1 MVSRNAELPQGD
13 GGMISATSFAAD
25 QLRSRAGNDTVF
37 KSGPL
42 FISSKAL
49 GWTSWKKRWFILTRT
64 SLVFFRSDPNALPQK
79 GSEVNLTLGGIDL
92 NSSGSVIVRADK
104 KLLTVL
110 FPDGRN
116 GRAFTLKA
124 ETSEDLYEWKTALE
138 NALAQAPNAMLV
150 MGQTG
155 ILRNDVADAVEGTS
169 DQWHKRPVKSLVVG
183 RPILLALEDIDGSPS
198 FLEKALRFIEE
209 CGIKV
214 EGILRQA
221 ADVEEVKRRVR
232 EYEQGKDEFS
242 PDDDAHVVADCIKHI
257 LRELPTSPVPAAC
270 CTALLEAFRSE
281 RALRINAMRSVV
293 FDKFPEPN
301 RRLLQRILKMM
312 CTIVAHKSENR
323 MSTSAVAACM
333 APLLLRPLLAG
344 DCQFEDDFQMG
355 GDGSLQLL
363 QAAAAANHAQ
373 AIIITLL
380 EEYHYIFSDASYTS
394 EIYSDSEGSY
404 NEDEEYTDDEILE
417 DDEYDDQD
425 NDLYSDSEDDPER
438 QMSGRYSGSSGDE
451 DTDSEYSKENTSSSN
466 THLQSVTA
474 KSSLPLDVVSPEP
487 LENIQVSASTTHQCH
502 SQSQASS
509 SLASSEVCEASN
521 TKSSLKAPHSKG
533 RGLNKSSSINKSIKK
548 PNDGTIAKKPAIW
561 GRTAAKKNLSME
573 ALEFPS
579 EDEVVIHKL
588 EISKADLEKKIM
600 LEAEEN
606 ALLQENLER
615 RRKALHERRLALEEE
630 VVRLQEQLQ
639 RERDLGAALKAGL
652 GILTGPP
659 PDASNVET
667 KTRAK
672 LEEVAVAEADVANL
686 KEKVSDLH
694 QQLNQERQN
703 NDSSNVTHCGQDG
716 HISKDV
722 MTQNHEN
729 DFDYPPKSEDIL
741 LGADCKNIFEHEIP
755 FSSNMGPIEKQQRVS
770 SQDSILAEPYLDLAK
785 EKLPA
790 SVHQTYSF
798 DTNLNG
804 PRSSELSVSPTH
816 EQSQQRQFELAAG
829 PKITENANSAVPT
842 ADPSNT
848 SKSKSANNFDTNSP
862 KSLELSV
869 SLKHKQSQQQQ
880 ESGLATDPPSVEKA
894 KYAVCAD
901 DSSSTSKSKSSEP
914 TTELS
919 NVSNLKSAVL
929 TSNPLSVDILKSAE
943 DTSDLSSVSSTS
955 DNEPTSD
962 PSSVNNPK
970 SVELTTVFLSK
981 KNLKSAEDT
990 SNLSSVSSTSVG
1002 EPTSDPLRLSNP
1014 KSAEHSIVLSRNKN
1028 LISSEDTSNFSS
1040 VRSIS
1045 VAEPTSDPLSLDN
1058 SNSAELTTVLSS
1070 KKKLKSVEDTS
1081 ELSSVSGTSFVEL
1094 TSDPSNLNNPESA
1107 ELMTVLSS
1115 KKKLKSAEDTSELS
1129 SVSST
1134 SFVELISD
1142 PSNLNNPE
1150 SAELMTVLS
1159 SKKNLESAED
1169 TSDLSSASRTSV
1181 AELNS
1186 DPSSLNDPKSAKL
1199 TTVLSSKKNSK
1210 SAELTDVLSS
1220 KQDLKSAVSTI
1231 TSLIEELPP
1240 KNNQTDP
1247 SGVKGP
1253 ESIVQTVNSRSEDQ
1267 KISTNEMQPN
1277 GMAQDQP
1284 SSTNKLPPKNNQAD
1298 SSGVNSLKQTTY
1310 DTENDP
1316 PSSTNELSHAS
1327 LSSNSSCT
1335 KSMECL
1341 PGSTSDGSLPVVRN
1355 ASSEK
1360 STEASKSLSKEPL
1373 AVKPAVASK
1382 KSRGSSSRLSN
1393 DDSST
1398 VAAGASSKKPAG
1410 KEGNSS
1416 TMFRLTNRFN
1426 LKKDRRS
1433 KSVDLQSFEPPSEAP
1448 VPDVPVP
1455 PAPPKTNS

>member
-1 MVSRNAELPQGD
+1 
-13 GGMISATSFAAD
+13 
-25 QLRSRAGNDTVF
+25 
-37 KSGPL
+37 
-42 FISSKAL
+42 
-49 GWTSWKKRWFILTRT
+49 
-64 SLVFFRSDPNALPQK
+64 
-79 GSEVNLTLGGIDL
+79 
-92 NSSGSVIVRADK
+92 
-104 KLLTVL
+104 
-110 FPDGRN
+110 
-116 GRAFTLKA
+116 
-124 ETSEDLYEWKTALE
+124 
-138 NALAQAPNAMLV
+138 MLV

-451 DTDSEYSKENTSSSN
+451 DTDSEYSKGSHTDQSAKCPKIEEYFEANKKSSEEKDPPTHLDVKDFEVIDLGTESPEPVRDFEPNEKLSTGKGIFADNEKPLAEQHNCEANVKRLEELYNSEFEEKPLSEQHSCGADDNILMEHYNLLAQENTSSSN